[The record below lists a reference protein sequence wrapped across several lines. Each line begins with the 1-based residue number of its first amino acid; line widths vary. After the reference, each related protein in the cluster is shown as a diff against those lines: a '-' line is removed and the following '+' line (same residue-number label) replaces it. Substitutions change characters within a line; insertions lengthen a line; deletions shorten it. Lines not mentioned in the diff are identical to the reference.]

1 MFNNYN
7 EASEYADDAYISQIR
22 KLYPNI
28 TEQEFN
34 EMFDNF
40 KKEMIRQAEKSQERD
55 ASLRK

>member
-22 KLYPNI
+22 KLYPNMM
-28 TEQEFN
+28 EN
-34 EMFDNF
+34 EIEDKYNNF
-40 KKEMIRQAEKSQERD
+40 KQEMSRQAEKRD

>member
-22 KLYPNI
+22 KLYPNMSPEEI
-28 TEQEFN
+28 EDKYN
-34 EMFDNF
+34 NF
-40 KKEMIRQAEKSQERD
+40 KQEMSRQAGKRD